1 MLTFFL
7 IVIIIAIAIAIGVVL
22 AFVVRAQN
30 KRRRQVCRL
39 EISNTGNVRSRYEL
53 KVEDTS
59 GALDFQLTLNGA
71 NLPQKQI
78 LVSSSAPAKAPV
90 SPTASPAPAA
100 AKPATSGMGGVMQ
113 KVGRAKQASGTLA
126 YFLGLIGSFLP
137 RSIGAPLIQASYKMT
152 DVQYKA
158 YQMERASGQVGA
170 LRPGERAAGPATLA
184 AAAPETTVAPS
195 APSQTLPATM
205 SLNAWSPTPFVEP
218 DQTLALELTIDP
230 ARVRA
235 PQPIEVPFQV
245 MSRSLDQENAPWVAE
260 NGIITVAHTGLGRY
274 LPLIIAVAGV
284 VLLII
289 LSVLLCSSTGL
300 WSR

>member
-1 MLTFFL
+1 M
-7 IVIIIAIAIAIGVVL
+7 
-22 AFVVRAQN
+22 
-30 KRRRQVCRL
+30 
-39 EISNTGNVRSRYEL
+39 RSRYEL
-53 KVEDTS
+53 KVEDPS

-71 NLPQKQI
+71 SLPHKQA

-90 SPTASPAPAA
+90 SSTASPAPAA
-100 AKPATSGMGGVMQ
+100 KSAAVSTGGVMQ
-113 KVGRAKQASGTLA
+113 KVGQAKRVSSILA
-126 YFLGLIGSFLP
+126 YFLGMVGSFLP

-158 YQMERASGQVGA
+158 YQMERVSGQVGA
-170 LRPGERAAGPATLA
+170 LRPGERAAGPAALA
-184 AAAPETTVAPS
+184 ATPEATAAPS

-274 LPLIIAVAGV
+274 LPLIIAATGI

-300 WSR
+300 WGR